1 MTTMVQQS
9 DRSAIAN
16 GLLASLRV
24 LKVLIMIV
32 RGLWLARLPYARWMP
47 ARRDEAIIAWSRQM
61 LQALDIE
68 LVVHGAARPGPKLV
82 VANHVSWLD
91 IVVINAA
98 VPSRFVSKA
107 EVQQWPVVGRIV
119 TAAGT
124 LYLQRERRRDAMRVI
139 GLVSQALQ
147 EGDTVALFPEGTTGS
162 GHQLLP
168 FHANFLQAA
177 IDARQPVQPMA
188 LAYSEPGHAV
198 SRSVEFVGDT
208 TLMQSLWRVL
218 TARGLKVEL
227 TILPLQAVDHA
238 DRRALA
244 TLLAS
249 QIEDSL
255 THRAG

>member
-1 MTTMVQQS
+1 MSTTVQLA
-9 DRSAIAN
+9 DRSVFAN

-24 LKVLIMIV
+24 LKVLIMVV
-32 RGLWLARLPYARWMP
+32 RGLWLARMPYASWIP
-47 ARRDEAIIAWSRQM
+47 AKREAAILAWSQQM
-61 LQALDIE
+61 LQCLDIE

-107 EVQQWPVVGRIV
+107 EVQQWPLVGRIV

-147 EGDTVALFPEGTTGS
+147 AGDTVALFPEGTTGS
-162 GHQLLP
+162 GHKLLP

-177 IDARQPVQPMA
+177 IDAGEPVQPMA
-188 LAYSEPGHAV
+188 LAYSEPGYAV
-198 SRSVEFVGDT
+198 SPSVEFVGET

-227 TILPLQAVDHA
+227 SILPLQAANHA

-244 TLLAS
+244 ALLET
-249 QIEDSL
+249 QIEERL
-255 THRAG
+255 ARRG